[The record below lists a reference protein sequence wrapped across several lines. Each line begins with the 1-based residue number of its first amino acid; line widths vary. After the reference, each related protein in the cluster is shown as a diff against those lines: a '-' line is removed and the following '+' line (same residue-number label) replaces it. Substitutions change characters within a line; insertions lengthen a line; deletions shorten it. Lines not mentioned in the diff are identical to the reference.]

1 MIVLTLCKC
10 KCCNFFYISLNAP
23 HRMMH
28 VGGPEEKS
36 LIVIITLRHRFFFFF
51 FVVMI
56 ALSDIAT
63 IHLAIWI
70 PWDAVR
76 MRPVSIDPQL
86 CDQHLLTG
94 NIAMRFNRE

>member
-1 MIVLTLCKC
+1 MLAVPRKNLLSLSSLFVIV
-10 KCCNFFYISLNAP
+10 
-23 HRMMH
+23 
-28 VGGPEEKS
+28 
-36 LIVIITLRHRFFFFF
+36 FFFFF